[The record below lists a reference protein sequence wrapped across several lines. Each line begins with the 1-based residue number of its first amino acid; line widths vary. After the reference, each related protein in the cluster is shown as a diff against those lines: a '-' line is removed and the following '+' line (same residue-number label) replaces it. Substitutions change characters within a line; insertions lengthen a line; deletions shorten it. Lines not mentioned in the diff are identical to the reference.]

1 MSLPKNPET
10 IILKNRFYPDGLTEL
25 DIWNHYQKY
34 KISIL
39 EQSKNRDI
47 MTFFKVDDK
56 VLVKRKGK
64 TTNFIRLNNSNYDNI
79 LSGRTLSLHT
89 TMKRYEN
96 ICIVDV
102 DTNDFELGRKATVDC
117 YDVLN
122 RFPIFLNKQIRY
134 TGKTS
139 FHIVCELSKKISIDS
154 IRFLLNKI
162 FTNSTISQKYS
173 IGKSRTS
180 GVNIDL
186 FRNSFRGGFIMLNSL
201 SVIGLKCIEVSYNDM
216 NYFNREDSRI
226 K

>member
-1 MSLPKNPET
+1 MYPKHPNQ
-10 IILKNRFYPDGLTEL
+10 IIIKNKFYPNGLTEL

-47 MTFFKVDDK
+47 MIFFKIDDSI
-56 VLVKRKGK
+56 LVKRKGK
-64 TTNFIRLNNSNYDNI
+64 ITNFIRLNNKNYDEVI
-79 LSGRTLSLHT
+79 TGRTLSLHT

-122 RFPIFLNKQIRY
+122 RFPIFLNKQIRF

-139 FHIVCELSKKISIDS
+139 FHIQCELSKKMEIDS

-162 FTNSTISQKYS
+162 FTNSTISQKYR
-173 IGKSRTS
+173 IGKSRAS

-186 FRNSFRGGFIMLNSL
+186 FRNSFRGGFIMLNAL